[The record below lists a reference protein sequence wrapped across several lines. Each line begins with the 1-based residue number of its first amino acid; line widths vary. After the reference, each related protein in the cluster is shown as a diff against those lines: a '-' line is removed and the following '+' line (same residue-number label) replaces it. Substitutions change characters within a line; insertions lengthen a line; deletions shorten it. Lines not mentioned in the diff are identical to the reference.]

1 MVDVFVSYKQEE
13 REAVQIIAST
23 LADLKLVIWFDTKL
37 RAGGSFDEEI
47 AAALRAANA
56 VLVCWTPAA
65 IQSEWVRAEATDGL
79 NKNRLAACFPAPDGA
94 DPPLHSNARG
104 EPQCLGR
111 PNRRSSVDK
120 TGRAPS
126 ARISGRK
133 HLASLASYY
142 SRRTREI

>member
-1 MVDVFVSYKQEE
+1 LVDVFVSYKQEE

-79 NKNRLAACFPAPDGA
+79 NKNRLAACFLHPTELIPPFTLTHAENLSAWAGQTDDPA
-94 DPPLHSNARG
+94 LN
-104 EPQCLGR
+104 
-111 PNRRSSVDK
+111 K